1 VALTAAMFFPVVAN
15 LHWAVPHDLGDPLL
29 NTWLLWWNAIAVP
42 FTEGWWNGP
51 VFWPLS
57 GALAFSEH
65 LAGLS
70 VLTTP
75 LIRLGLDPLV
85 VYNITFLLSWPLGAL
100 AAHALAYR
108 LTGRHDAGFVAGLV
122 FGFNPYRLAQSP
134 HLQVLVSWWM
144 PIALLALH
152 QAVDAAQLRRRALWL
167 AVFAACWLL
176 QVLSNGYLL
185 FYFSFLVV
193 LWLGWFA
200 TRGGARTTGLLAVAI
215 WAGAITSIVPMLL
228 KYRAVHLYWGLRRA
242 HGEILGYSADVL
254 AFAKSSDLT
263 ALWRLAPHV
272 GPEQELYPGLVAVLI
287 VVASVV
293 ISVRRS
299 PVDARPRWLSGLW
312 WLFVGVATIF
322 AIVAVVTLATGP
334 WSLEVGPIAIAG
346 ARFRKPLTVALASLA
361 VALVLSRSGARALS
375 TRSVLAFYVFAT
387 AVSWLMCLG
396 AVARFSG
403 VPFFERPPY
412 WWLIELP
419 GFNALRV
426 PTRFAIVGSLTLSI
440 AAAVGFTRLVA
451 PRRRILTAAIL
462 VALAADAWPRP
473 MPMYA
478 PPEMYRLPEVA
489 RDAAVIELPVR
500 ASVDGDVAAMYR
512 GIRHGRPVINGY
524 SGHEPPP
531 YEVLRAALRDGDATV
546 LTALATFA
554 PVCVVIDRR
563 SSGDDVVQAVES
575 AGARR
580 IGSDLTYVFHLF
592 DKQRPVEE
600 STSRVWDTPA
610 LISPEAR
617 RLDRRL
623 FDGRDDTAW
632 ATRRPQRGGE
642 GFVVPLSAPVELGGL
657 IMSLG
662 DRVLDYPR
670 LLVVETSV
678 DGKTWEPAWRGPT
691 SSLAYRAVMIGPKT
705 SRMVIPFAPRTA
717 RMIRL
722 RQVGRSQRFFWSIAE
737 LELLRPSTGG

>member
-29 NTWLLWWNAIAVP
+29 NTWLLWWNATAVP
-42 FTEGWWNGP
+42 FTERWWNGP
-51 VFWPLS
+51 AFWPLS

-65 LAGLS
+65 LVGLS

-75 LIRLGLDPLV
+75 LIRLGVDPLV
-85 VYNITFLLSWPLGAL
+85 AYNITFLLSWPLGAL

-122 FGFNPYRLAQSP
+122 FGFSPYRLAQSP

-144 PIALLALH
+144 PVALLALH
-152 QAVDAAQLRRRALWL
+152 KAVDAVHPRRRALWL

-176 QVLSNGYLL
+176 QALSNGYLL

-200 TRGGARTTGLLAVAI
+200 SRGGARTTGLLAVAI

-228 KYRAVHLYWGLRRA
+228 KYRAVHSYWGLRRSYN
-242 HGEILGYSADVL
+242 EILGFSGDVL
-254 AFAKSSDLT
+254 SFATVSELT
-263 ALWRLAPHV
+263 ALWRFRPNIGA
-272 GPEQELYPGLVAVLI
+272 EQELYPGLVAVLI
-287 VVASVV
+287 VLAAVV
-293 ISVRRS
+293 MAIRQSRIDS
-299 PVDARPRWLSGLW
+299 RPRPLW
-312 WLFVGVATIF
+312 WLFAGITAVFAVA
-322 AIVAVVTLATGP
+322 AIVTLVAGP
-334 WSLEVGPIAIAG
+334 WAVNLGPIAITG
-346 ARFRKPLTVALASLA
+346 GRFRKPLTIALAGL
-361 VALVLSRSGARALS
+361 VATILLSRRATQAFHSRS
-375 TRSVLAFYVFAT
+375 TFAFYVAAT
-387 AVSWLMCLG
+387 LVCWLMCLG
-396 AVARFSG
+396 AYGRFG
-403 VPFFERPPY
+403 GQLFLERPPY
-412 WWLIELP
+412 WWLIDLP

-426 PTRFAIVGSLTLSI
+426 PTRFAMVGTLTLSV
-440 AAAVGFTRLVA
+440 AAALGFARIASPRARLF
-451 PRRRILTAAIL
+451 TAAIL

-473 MPMYA
+473 MPVHA
-478 PPEMYRLPEVA
+478 PPEIYRLPETA
-489 RDAAVIELPVR
+489 KMAAVVELPLG

-512 GIRHGRPVINGY
+512 GIRHGRPVVNGY
-524 SGHEPPP
+524 SGHTPPP
-531 YEVLRAALRDGDATV
+531 YELLRTALREKDATV
-546 LTALATFA
+546 LRALATFG

-580 IGSDLTYVFHLF
+580 IGSDGTYVFHLF

-600 STSRVWDTPA
+600 STSREWDTPA

-691 SSLAYRAVMIGPKT
+691 SSLAYRAVMIGLKT
-705 SRMVIPFAPRTA
+705 SRLVIPFAPRTA

-737 LELLRPSTGG
+737 LKLLRPSTGG